1 MWKDIEGYEGMYQV
15 SDTGEIKSLE
25 RYVETYRYG
34 KKRLQHVEERI
45 LKPFITKS
53 GYSQV
58 TLRKDDQREVL
69 YVHRLVA
76 NNFLAI
82 SFGEVVN
89 HIDGNKQNNN
99 ATNLELTTY
108 SENNQHAYDTGL
120 RKRYEQKPVFLP
132 KETIKEIKECGKY
145 ASYAKMAED
154 YGIRSPDVISNILN
168 NRTYQDIN

>member
-1 MWKDIEGYEGMYQV
+1 MWKDIEGFEGLYQV
-15 SDTGEIKSLE
+15 SDTGEIKSVE
-25 RYVETYRYG
+25 RFAKTHRNGEDKV
-34 KKRLQHVEERI
+34 QHVRERI
-45 LKPFITKS
+45 MKQQTMKN
-53 GYSQV
+53 GYKQV
-58 TLRKDDQREVL
+58 SLMKDGEKHVL

-76 NNFLAI
+76 NNYLAI